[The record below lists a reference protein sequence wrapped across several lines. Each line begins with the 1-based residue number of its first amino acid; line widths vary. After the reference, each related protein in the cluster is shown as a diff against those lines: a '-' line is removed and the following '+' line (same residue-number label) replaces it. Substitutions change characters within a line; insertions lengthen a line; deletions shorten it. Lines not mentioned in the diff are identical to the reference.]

1 MEIATVSAAVTVTH
15 PSANAVTVSRS
26 FDAPADLVFA
36 CHTKPQLV
44 QRWQLGPPG
53 WTMPICEIDLRVG
66 GAYRYIW
73 RGDADG
79 SEFGFTGRYREIVIP
94 RRIVHTE
101 GMIGTPGEAVVT
113 TIFEEHAGRTTLTLT
128 MSFESQ
134 EVRDQVLLTG
144 MTDGM
149 AQSYDRLDELLVEQV
164 A

>member
-1 MEIATVSAAVTVTH
+1 MPAALTVTH
-15 PSANAVTVSRS
+15 PSDNAVTVSRS

-66 GAYRYIW
+66 GTYRYIW
-73 RGDADG
+73 RSDADG
-79 SEFGFTGRYREIVIP
+79 SEFGFTGRYREIAVP
-94 RRIVHTE
+94 TLIVHTE
-101 GMIGTPGEAVVT
+101 AMIGTPGEAVVT
-113 TIFEEHAGRTTLTLT
+113 TSFEEHAGRTTLSLT
-128 MSFESQ
+128 MSFESR

-149 AQSYDRLDELLVEQV
+149 AQSYDRLDELLVEK
-164 A
+164 AA

>member
-1 MEIATVSAAVTVTH
+1 MPLPVTITH
-15 PSANAVTVSRS
+15 PADNAVTVSRS

-66 GAYRYIW
+66 GTYRYIW
-73 RGDADG
+73 RSEAEG
-79 SEFGFTGRYREIVIP
+79 SEFGFTGRYREIVVP
-94 RRIVHTE
+94 TLIVHTE

-113 TIFEEHAGRTTLTLT
+113 TSFEEHAGRTTLTLT
-128 MSFESQ
+128 MTFESR

-149 AQSYDRLDELLVEQV
+149 AQSYDRLDELLSEQV
-164 A
+164 G

>member
-1 MEIATVSAAVTVTH
+1 MPLPVTITH
-15 PSANAVTVSRS
+15 PADNAVTVSRS

-66 GAYRYIW
+66 GTNRYIW
-73 RGDADG
+73 RSDADG
-79 SEFGFTGRYREIVIP
+79 SEFGFTGRYREIAIP
-94 RRIVHTE
+94 TLIVHTE
-101 GMIGTPGEAVVT
+101 SMIGTPGEAVVT
-113 TIFEEHAGRTTLTLT
+113 TSFEEHAGRTTLTLT
-128 MSFESQ
+128 MTFESR

-149 AQSYDRLDELLVEQV
+149 AQSYDRLDELLSEKVG
-164 A
+164 

>member
-1 MEIATVSAAVTVTH
+1 MPVPVKITHPSDRAVTVT
-15 PSANAVTVSRS
+15 RG

-44 QRWQLGPPG
+44 QKWLLGPPG
-53 WTMPICEIDLRVG
+53 WSMPVCEINLTIG
-66 GAYRYIW
+66 GVYTYIW
-73 RGDADG
+73 RSDADA
-79 SEFGFTGRYREIVIP
+79 SEFGFTGIFKEIVVAS
-94 RRIVHTE
+94 RLVHSE
-101 GMIGTPGEAVVT
+101 SMIGTPGEALVT
-113 TIFEEHAGRTTLTLT
+113 TTFTEAGGRTTLSVT

-149 AQSYDRLDELLVEQV
+149 AVSYDRLDEMLAAKV

>member
-1 MEIATVSAAVTVTH
+1 MSATLTVTQ

-36 CHTKPQLV
+36 CHTRPQLV

-53 WTMPICEIDLRVG
+53 WSMPVCEIDLRVG

-73 RGDADG
+73 RSAADG
-79 SEFGFTGRYREIVIP
+79 SEFGFAGQFREIAAP
-94 RRIVHTE
+94 TRIVHTE
-101 GMIGTPGEAVVT
+101 GMIGTPGEALVT
-113 TIFEEHAGRTTLTLT
+113 TTFEEHAGRTTLTLT
-128 MSFESQ
+128 MSFESE

-149 AQSYDRLDELLVEQV
+149 AQSYDRLDELLAEKV

>member
-1 MEIATVSAAVTVTH
+1 
-15 PSANAVTVSRS
+15 
-26 FDAPADLVFA
+26 
-36 CHTKPQLV
+36 V

-53 WTMPICEIDLRVG
+53 WSMPICEIDLRVG
-66 GAYRYIW
+66 GAYRYVW
-73 RGDADG
+73 RSDADA
-79 SEFGFTGRYREIVIP
+79 SEFGFTGRFREIVVP
-94 RRIVHTE
+94 VRIVHTE

-113 TIFEEHAGRTTLTLT
+113 TTFEERAGRTVLTLT

-149 AQSYDRLDELLVEQV
+149 AQSYDRLDELLTEKV

>member
-1 MEIATVSAAVTVTH
+1 MSAALTITH
-15 PSANAVTVSRS
+15 PSDNAVTVSRR

-36 CHTKPQLV
+36 CHTRPQLV

-53 WTMPICEIDLRVG
+53 WTMPVCEIDLRVG
-66 GAYRYIW
+66 GIYRYIW
-73 RGDADG
+73 RSDADG
-79 SEFGFTGRYREIVIP
+79 SEFGFTGRYREITVP
-94 RRIVHTE
+94 SLIVHTE

-113 TIFEEHAGRTTLTLT
+113 TTFEEHGRRTTLTLT
-128 MSFESQ
+128 MSFESR

-149 AQSYDRLDELLVEQV
+149 AQSYDRLDEVLAEKV

>member
-1 MEIATVSAAVTVTH
+1 MSATLTVTQ

-36 CHTKPQLV
+36 CHTRPQLV

-53 WTMPICEIDLRVG
+53 WSMPVCEIDLRVG

-73 RGDADG
+73 RSAADG
-79 SEFGFTGRYREIVIP
+79 SEFGFTGQFREIAAP
-94 RRIVHTE
+94 TRIVHTE
-101 GMIGTPGEAVVT
+101 GMIGTPGEALVT
-113 TIFEEHAGRTTLTLT
+113 TTFEDHAGRTTLTLT
-128 MSFESQ
+128 MSFES
-134 EVRDQVLLTG
+134 EDVRDQVLLTG

-149 AQSYDRLDELLVEQV
+149 AQSYDRLDELLAEKV

>member
-1 MEIATVSAAVTVTH
+1 MSALTVTH
-15 PSANAVTVSRS
+15 PSSNAVTVSRS

-53 WTMPICEIDLRVG
+53 WSMPVCEIDLRVG
-66 GAYRYIW
+66 GTYRYVW
-73 RGDADG
+73 RSTADG
-79 SEFGFTGRYREIVIP
+79 SEFGFTGRYREITAP
-94 RRIVHTE
+94 TLIVHTE
-101 GMIGTPGEAVVT
+101 GMIGTPGEALVT
-113 TIFEEHAGRTTLTLT
+113 TTLEERSGRTTLTLT

-134 EVRDQVLLTG
+134 DVRDQVLLTG

-149 AQSYDRLDELLVEQV
+149 AQSYDRLDEILAAQV